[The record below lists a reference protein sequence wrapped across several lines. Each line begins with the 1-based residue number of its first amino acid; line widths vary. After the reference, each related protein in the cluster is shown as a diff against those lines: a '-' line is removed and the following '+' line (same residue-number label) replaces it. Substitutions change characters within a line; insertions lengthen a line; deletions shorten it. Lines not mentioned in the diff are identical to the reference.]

1 MIHYLKGK
9 LASIYENAMIID
21 VNGIGYKVTVP
32 LSSPLYLN
40 SIGDDITVFTV
51 MLVREDDMSLYGFE
65 DEKSLGIFNKL
76 TSVSGIGAKAAIAI
90 FSALSRDEIVNAIVL
105 EDAAAL
111 TKANGIGKKTAQRIV
126 LELKDKFDYEK
137 DVNVALA
144 AGAKEGVILGDACQE
159 KNKREAMEALME
171 LGFTKAEAKDKVDA
185 INGEDLSVEDYIKKA
200 LVM

>member
-1 MIHYLKGK
+1 MIHYLRGQ
-9 LASIYENAMIID
+9 LASVYENAMIID
-21 VNGIGYKVTVP
+21 VNGVGYKVTVP

-40 SIGDDITVFTV
+40 AIGDTITVYTV

-65 DEKSLGIFNKL
+65 DEKSLNIFNKL
-76 TSVSGIGAKAAIAI
+76 TSVSGIGAKAAVAI

-111 TKANGIGKKTAQRIV
+111 TRANGIGKKTALRIV

-144 AGAKEGVILGDACQE
+144 AGAKDSVICGDACQE
-159 KNKREAMEALME
+159 KNKREAIEALMG
-171 LGFTKAEAKDKVDA
+171 LGFTKAEAKDKVDV
-185 INGEDLSVEDYIKKA
+185 IDGVDLSVEEYIKKA

>member
-32 LSSPLYLN
+32 MSSPLYLKAP
-40 SIGDDITVFTV
+40 GDDIMIFTV
-51 MLVREDDMSLYGFE
+51 MVVREDDMSLYGFE
-65 DEKSLGIFNKL
+65 DEKSLDLFNKL

-90 FSALSRDEIVNAIVL
+90 FSALTRDEIINAIVL
-105 EDAAAL
+105 EDANAL
-111 TKANGIGKKTAQRIV
+111 TKANGVGKKTAQRVV

-137 DVNVALA
+137 DVNLQLA
-144 AGAKEGVILGDACQE
+144 TGQKTGVIHGSGADE
-159 KNKREAMEALME
+159 KNKNEAIEALME
-171 LGFTKAEAKDKVDA
+171 LGFTKAEAKDKVDS
-185 INGEDLSVEDYIKKA
+185 IDEENLSVEDYIKKA